1 MRCSALAEEPL
12 LLFREEVKMPKIEEI
27 LQQERGRNQQK
38 NDRVWLYKEGT
49 FWRAYEKSAYQLHQQ
64 FGLKP
69 LKRHIKAVKQDIVY
83 VGFPAS
89 SWQKFFTQE
98 QPTTEK
104 QCAILVCSTINE
116 LDFEQWK
123 TQLPYAEKTTKAPVL
138 IEATNPQQEV
148 IDKLINFPLERSTP
162 MEAMLLVAEL
172 KRILQEGK

>member
-1 MRCSALAEEPL
+1 
-12 LLFREEVKMPKIEEI
+12 MPKIEEI
-27 LQQERGRNQQK
+27 LQQERERNQHR
-38 NDRVWLYKEGT
+38 DEHILLYKEGM

-69 LKRHIKAVKQDIVY
+69 LKKHIKAVKQDIVY
-83 VGFPAS
+83 VGFPTT

-104 QCAILVCSTINE
+104 QCEIPVRSTASE

-123 TQLPYAEKTTKAPVL
+123 TQLPYTEKTAKEPVL
-138 IEATNPQQEV
+138 VEATNPQQEV
-148 IDKLINFPLERSTP
+148 IDKLLSFPLERSTP